1 MTRLDG
7 NVLAGRL
14 VDVLGWDA
22 TSADARCAH
31 CGTHGPIAVA
41 VVYVTSMGTVARCP
55 HCDGVLATFV
65 EADDGRIWFG
75 MPGITALEVAR

>member
-14 VDVLGWDA
+14 ADVLGWDA
-22 TSADARCAH
+22 TAADASCGT
-31 CGTHGPIAVA
+31 CGTHAAIALA
-41 VVYVTSMGTVARCP
+41 VVYATSMGAVARCP

-65 EADDGRIWFG
+65 EADDGRVWFG
-75 MPGITALEVAR
+75 MPGITALEVTR

>member
-22 TSADARCAH
+22 TTADARCAR
-31 CGTHGPIAVA
+31 CGTRGPIAVA
-41 VVYVTSMGTVARCP
+41 VVYATSMGTVARCP
-55 HCDGVLATFV
+55 HCDAVLATFV
-65 EADDGRIWFG
+65 EADDGRVWFG
-75 MPGITALEVAR
+75 MPGITALEVDR